1 MKNLQRL
8 AYFTTLPLTGRGGDG
23 LGPGPRRWA
32 GVPAEKGGRRMVL
45 EVNNTLL
52 ECTEAARW
60 LLVCASGSYGEVE
73 AQVCHMWFDR
83 RGAWR
88 ACVIG
93 SGAL

>member
-1 MKNLQRL
+1 MKNLRRL

-23 LGPGPRRWA
+23 LGPGPRRRA

-60 LLVCASGSYGEVE
+60 LLVCASGSYGERWRLKCATCGLTDE
-73 AQVCHMWFDR
+73 GL
-83 RGAWR
+83 GAH
-88 ACVIG
+88 A
-93 SGAL
+93 